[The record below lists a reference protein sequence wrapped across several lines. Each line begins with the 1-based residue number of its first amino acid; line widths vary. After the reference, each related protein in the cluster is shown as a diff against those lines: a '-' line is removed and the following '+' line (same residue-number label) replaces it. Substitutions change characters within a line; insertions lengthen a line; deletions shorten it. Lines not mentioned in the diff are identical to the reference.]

1 MGFVTTPMWF
11 NGTFAITIYVGVLA
25 ASRKSYGVVVE
36 VRDNV

>member
-1 MGFVTTPMWF
+1 MWL
-11 NGTFAITIYVGVLA
+11 NGTFAITIYAGVLA

>member
-1 MGFVTTPMWF
+1 MGFVTTSMWF
-11 NGTFAITIYVGVLA
+11 NGTFAITIYAGVLA